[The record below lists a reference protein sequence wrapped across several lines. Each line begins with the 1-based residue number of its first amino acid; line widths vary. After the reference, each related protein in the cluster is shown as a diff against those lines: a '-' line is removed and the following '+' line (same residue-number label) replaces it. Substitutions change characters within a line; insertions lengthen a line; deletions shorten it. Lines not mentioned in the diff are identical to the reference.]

1 MNHMTHSHKSAWLSC
16 ALLSCLLS
24 GAVQAQNAAAS
35 PRESNASA
43 NPRDTSDSNELL
55 LTDEPVVYTA
65 AKTLQR
71 ISDSPA
77 AVTVITEEQIQ
88 SSGATSIPELLRSVP
103 GVDVMEPN
111 KSQANVSIRGFN
123 QTFSNT
129 LLVMVDGRAINEP
142 ILGNVFWNT
151 EPLLL
156 TRIKRIEIVRGP
168 GSVLY
173 GANAFNGVIN
183 IITKTPQEMAET
195 KTPVSLVG
203 AYGEHES
210 AFTEGTYS
218 TGKANDW
225 ALTLGAGY
233 HATAGFGG
241 KLSPAVDD
249 RSEVPILTADLQKQL
264 HHGSLL
270 LSANNSDARADLS
283 TEIVIPNADW
293 HTNSVSLAY
302 ASAHEANPIT
312 AHAYGN
318 FIRLV
323 GNNFYAASNTYDLEV
338 QQQRQL
344 SARQSLVY
352 GGSYRRDQNFSMIT
366 GPQKQQQQLYGL
378 YLQDQY
384 QLGPATNLFAGLR
397 WDQHSVYGSQVSPR
411 LSLVHHLSRDQ
422 SVRLS
427 YGTAFRAPTFIETYL
442 DLTQPLAPGLD
453 LKLAGNLSLTPQKI
467 ASTEAGYRV
476 DLRGGYAG
484 LSLFYNRISD
494 IIGTAPVQFAPSPP
508 FPAGIPSEVQYQN
521 QGTARAFGLELESG
535 FQIKDGW
542 HGLANYAYQDVR
554 NDNGQP
560 TNFSPKHK
568 VNLVLESD
576 ARRRWTAYSA
586 VHFVSDSVY
595 AGAAL
600 RAYTTVDARI
610 GYRVGGANQPWTVS
624 IAATNLLDDHHR
636 EYADV
641 LAAGST
647 TATAESMRRT
657 LWLIAGGSF

>member
-1 MNHMTHSHKSAWLSC
+1 MA
-16 ALLSCLLS
+16 
-24 GAVQAQNAAAS
+24 GASVQAQAISPVQSGLAAQAPGS
-35 PRESNASA
+35 SRATSQ
-43 NPRDTSDSNELL
+43 DTELL
-55 LTDEPVVYTA
+55 MADEPVVYTA

-77 AVTVITEEQIQ
+77 AVTVITEAQIQ
-88 SSGATSIPELLRSVP
+88 SSGATNIPDLLRSVP

-123 QTFSNT
+123 AIFSNT
-129 LLVMVDGRAINEP
+129 LLVMVDGRAINQP

-156 TRIKRIEIVRGP
+156 TQIKRIEIVRGP

-183 IITKTPQEMAET
+183 IITKTPAEMLET
-195 KTPVSLVG
+195 KTPISLVG

-218 TGKANDW
+218 TGRTNDW

-233 HATAGFGG
+233 HATEGFGG
-241 KLSPAVDD
+241 PQTDQIHD

-264 HHGSLL
+264 RHGSLL
-270 LSANNSDARADLS
+270 FSARNSDAKTDLS
-283 TEIVIPNADW
+283 ADIVVPNADF
-293 HTNSVSLAY
+293 HTSSVSLSY
-302 ASAHEANPIT
+302 ATDHEANPIT

-318 FIRLV
+318 FFRLS
-323 GNNFYAASNTYDLEV
+323 GNNFYASDSALSLDV

-344 SARQSLVY
+344 SAKHTLIY
-352 GGSYRRDQNFSMIT
+352 GGNYRADQSTFTLT
-366 GPQKQQQQLYGL
+366 GPDRQHEQLWGL

-384 QLGPATNLFAGLR
+384 QIGAATSLFAGLR

-411 LSLVHHLSRDQ
+411 LSLVHHLSPDQ

-427 YGTAFRAPTFIETYL
+427 YGTAFRAPTLIETYL
-442 DLTQPLAPGLD
+442 DLTQPLVPGLD
-453 LKLAGNLSLTPQKI
+453 IKLAGNTSLTPEKI

-476 DLRGGYAG
+476 DMRGGYVG
-484 LSLFYNRISD
+484 LSVFYNRISD
-494 IIGTAPVQFAPSPP
+494 IIATAPVQFAPSPP
-508 FPAGIPSEVQYQN
+508 FPAGIPTEVQYQN
-521 QGTARAFGLELESG
+521 QGTARAFGLELEGS

-560 TNFSPKHK
+560 TDLSPKHK
-568 VNLVLESD
+568 VNLVVESD
-576 ARRRWTAYSA
+576 SRRRWTAYSA

-595 AGAAL
+595 ATASL
-600 RAYTTVDARI
+600 RAYTTVDARL
-610 GYRVGGANQPWTVS
+610 GYRLGGENQPWTVS
-624 IAATNLLDDHHR
+624 VAATNLLDDHHR

-641 LAAGST
+641 VATGAN
-647 TATAESMRRT
+647 TAVTESMRRT
-657 LWLIAGGSF
+657 VWFIISGKL

>member
-1 MNHMTHSHKSAWLSC
+1 MNRIFSYRSFFGLVFGLAP
-16 ALLSCLLS
+16 LLACS
-24 GAVQAQNAAAS
+24 GVLATTSEQTGPAAQSVGSSRATS
-35 PRESNASA
+35 E
-43 NPRDTSDSNELL
+43 DTELL
-55 LTDEPVVYTA
+55 LTDEPVVYSA

-88 SSGATSIPELLRSVP
+88 SSGATSIPDLLRSVP

-123 QTFSNT
+123 QTYSNT
-129 LLVMVDGRAINEP
+129 VLVMVDGRAINQL
-142 ILGNVFWNT
+142 ILGNIFWNT
-151 EPLLL
+151 EPILL

-183 IITKTPQEMAET
+183 IITKTPEDMAET

-283 TEIVIPNADW
+283 AELVVPNADW
-293 HTNSVSLAY
+293 HTSSVSLAY

-318 FIRLV
+318 FLRLS
-323 GNNFYAASNTYDLEV
+323 GNNFYAATDTYDLEV
-338 QQQRQL
+338 QQQRRL
-344 SARQSLVY
+344 SAKHTLIY
-352 GGSYRRDQNFSMIT
+352 GGNYRADQSIFTLT
-366 GPQKQQQQLYGL
+366 GPNRQHQQLYGL

-384 QLGPATNLFAGLR
+384 QIGPATSLFAGLR
-397 WDQHSVYGSQVSPR
+397 WDQHSVYGSEVSPR
-411 LSLVHHLSRDQ
+411 LSLVHHLSQDQ

-427 YGTAFRAPTFIETYL
+427 YGTAFRAPTFVEPI
-442 DLTQPLAPGLD
+442 
-453 LKLAGNLSLTPQKI
+453 
-467 ASTEAGYRV
+467 
-476 DLRGGYAG
+476 
-484 LSLFYNRISD
+484 
-494 IIGTAPVQFAPSPP
+494 
-508 FPAGIPSEVQYQN
+508 
-521 QGTARAFGLELESG
+521 
-535 FQIKDGW
+535 
-542 HGLANYAYQDVR
+542 
-554 NDNGQP
+554 
-560 TNFSPKHK
+560 
-568 VNLVLESD
+568 
-576 ARRRWTAYSA
+576 
-586 VHFVSDSVY
+586 
-595 AGAAL
+595 
-600 RAYTTVDARI
+600 
-610 GYRVGGANQPWTVS
+610 
-624 IAATNLLDDHHR
+624 
-636 EYADV
+636 
-641 LAAGST
+641 
-647 TATAESMRRT
+647 
-657 LWLIAGGSF
+657 